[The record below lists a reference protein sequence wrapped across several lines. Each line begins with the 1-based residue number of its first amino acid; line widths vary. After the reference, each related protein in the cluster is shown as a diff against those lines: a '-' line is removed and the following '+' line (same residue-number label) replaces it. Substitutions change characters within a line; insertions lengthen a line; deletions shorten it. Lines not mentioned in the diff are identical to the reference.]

1 MNNKTTTECAKKI
14 GEQQTGAYLQLFLY
28 RAPKKNYGVAG
39 TIHSSK
45 YMAILSAGIL
55 AAIFSI
61 GAIDSF
67 AQSELTTST
76 QDQGSNATSATTA
89 SLGEPLFVEQGR
101 ITGQRVLT
109 VAPQPQLETSF
120 MANTSIN
127 NGTGSVV
134 NAINIG
140 TNTITL
146 NADGT
151 FRGEGQGVLRTEGG
165 DFASWTN
172 QAVGNLAPGG
182 NIIVRGVTFWSTPSP
197 TTGELAFMNGVIGLF
212 EMEIDIQGNLSVT
225 EWQWE
230 GEIGDV
236 GAAAAASPPIL
247 QSESPINTTTT
258 GTSSESSST
267 VMQ

>member
-1 MNNKTTTECAKKI
+1 MNNKTTKI
-14 GEQQTGAYLQLFLY
+14 GIQQTGTYLTY
-28 RAPKKNYGVAG
+28 
-39 TIHSSK
+39 SSK
-45 YMAILSAGIL
+45 YMATLSTGVL
-55 AAIFSI
+55 AALFSI

-67 AQSELTTST
+67 AQSELTTTT
-76 QDQGSNATSATTA
+76 QDPVGNATSAATA

-109 VAPQPQLETSF
+109 VVPQPQLETSF

-140 TNTITL
+140 TTTITL

-165 DFASWTN
+165 KFATWTS
-172 QAVGNLAPGG
+172 QTVGNLAPEG
-182 NIIVRGVTFWSTPSP
+182 NIIVHGVTFWSTPPS

-230 GEIGDV
+230 G
-236 GAAAAASPPIL
+236 
-247 QSESPINTTTT
+247 
-258 GTSSESSST
+258 
-267 VMQ
+267 